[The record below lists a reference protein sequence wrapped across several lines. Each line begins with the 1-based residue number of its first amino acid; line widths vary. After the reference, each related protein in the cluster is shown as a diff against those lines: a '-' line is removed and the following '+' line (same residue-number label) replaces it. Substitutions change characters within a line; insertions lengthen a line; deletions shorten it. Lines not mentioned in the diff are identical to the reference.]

1 MKIFGKA
8 NSIYVNTS
16 LTLFFGLLGFTVISL
31 LLIFHF
37 ILSPMAYRAADD
49 LGGLMHILS
58 RSWVALPADK
68 KPAFQTHLRDQH
80 HLFITDDNITTSD
93 IHITYPFIPRL
104 EQALLHHTGQKI
116 VIKQDKKEKNCFW
129 VIIPINTQ
137 KVQIG
142 FLHNRLGPHP
152 SKAILGI
159 IVAGLLLILSTSFL
173 LVRRI
178 TRPITTLSGAVS
190 QLGSGVLNTRIE
202 EKGSQ
207 ELILLAHKFNKMA
220 EEINQLISN
229 RNILFGGISH
239 DLRTPITRIQI
250 ALELIEGEQN
260 KTLLSSMRSDLQ
272 EMESMIKQTLELIKS
287 MDKHQAFTVKINQII
302 KQLVSDYARQDLI
315 IDWTSNH
322 CGLCKVEF
330 NALRRVLTNLL
341 DNAFRY
347 SQQQA
352 VQLSCV
358 KEQKQLIITLLDQG
372 PGIPENEL
380 EKVFQPFYRL
390 DTSRNKQTG
399 GSGLGLAIVHQLCDL
414 HNWKVKLKQKP
425 GCGLEVQ
432 LTIIIDDK

>member
-1 MKIFGKA
+1 MKVFGKA
-8 NSIYVNTS
+8 NSIYANTS
-16 LTLFFGLLGFTVISL
+16 LTLVFGLLGFTIISL

-58 RSWVALPADK
+58 KSWVDLPENK
-68 KPAFQTHLRDQH
+68 KPAFQAHLREQH
-80 HLFITDDNITTSD
+80 YLFITDDNISATTVN
-93 IHITYPFIPRL
+93 ITYPFIPRL

-116 VIKQDKKEKNCFW
+116 VIQQDIKDKNCFW
-129 VIIPINTQ
+129 VIIPLDNK

-142 FLHNRLGPHP
+142 FLHDRLGPLP
-152 SKAILGI
+152 AKAILGI
-159 IVAGLLLILSTSFL
+159 IVAGCLLIFITSFL

-178 TRPITTLSGAVS
+178 TRPITTLSDAVS
-190 QLGSGVLNTRIE
+190 QLGSGMLNTRIE
-202 EKGSQ
+202 EKGTK
-207 ELILLAHKFNKMA
+207 ELVLLAHKFNKMA

-250 ALELIEGEQN
+250 ALELIEGNNES
-260 KTLLSSMRSDLQ
+260 LVSSMRADLQ
-272 EMESMIKQTLELIKS
+272 EMENMIKQTLELIKS
-287 MDKHQAFTVKINQII
+287 MDKHQAFTIKIDQII
-302 KQLVSDYARQDLI
+302 KQLVSDYARQNLTI
-315 IDWTSNH
+315 EWNSNQ
-322 CGLCKVEF
+322 CGRCKVEF
-330 NALRRVLTNLL
+330 NTLRRVLTNLL

-352 VQLSCV
+352 VHLSCV
-358 KEQKQLIITLLDQG
+358 KEQKQLLITLLDQG
-372 PGIPENEL
+372 PGIPESEL

-399 GSGLGLAIVHQLCDL
+399 GSGLGLAIVQQLCDL
-414 HNWKVKLKQKP
+414 HNWKVRLIQKA

-432 LTIIIDDK
+432 LSIPING